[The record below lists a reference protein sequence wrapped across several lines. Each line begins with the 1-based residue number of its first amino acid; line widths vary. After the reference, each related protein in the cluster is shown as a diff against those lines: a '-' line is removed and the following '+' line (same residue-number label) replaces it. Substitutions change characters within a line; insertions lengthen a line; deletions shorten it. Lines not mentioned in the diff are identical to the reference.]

1 MSMLFKRA
9 RLALATPKKR
19 VCVSLTLA
27 CEGTTVGTAVL
38 TCGKSWQTVD
48 FLKATVQAATGI
60 PPAEQRLI
68 FKLKELLNINE
79 LFLEEAGFAPGATVD
94 VSMIRRP
101 LVLARVLQL
110 VLDAPRKHVRR
121 NLREATGEARADRG
135 IVFAAV
141 SRDGYALQEAD
152 VKLKADREIVVA
164 AVSKSGCALTCAAEE
179 LKADRKIVLIAVSQ
193 DGSALKFAAEELRA
207 HRGVVLAAVEQTGCA
222 LEYATEELKADRGI
236 VLAAVSQD
244 GFALQF
250 ATEELKAD
258 QEIFL
263 AVVSEPPSRLF
274 VDRLP
279 PTE

>member
-79 LFLEEAGFAPGATVD
+79 LLEEAGFAPGATVD
-94 VSMIRRP
+94 VSIIRRP

-152 VKLKADREIVVA
+152 VKLKADREIVLA
-164 AVSKSGCALTCAAEE
+164 AVSQIGYALAWAAEE
-179 LKADRKIVLIAVSQ
+179 LKADREII
-193 DGSALKFAAEELRA
+193 
-207 HRGVVLAAVEQTGCA
+207 LAAASENGNA
-222 LEYATEELKADRGI
+222 LTYTA
-236 VLAAVSQD
+236 
-244 GFALQF
+244 
-250 ATEELKAD
+250 
-258 QEIFL
+258 
-263 AVVSEPPSRLF
+263 
-274 VDRLP
+274 
-279 PTE
+279 